1 MQQVVTQQAVDAA
14 SDAIVAAGGKPTFR
28 LIQQRVGGSFT
39 TLKPMLAD
47 WEDRREKGD
56 ETVVAVPDALL
67 ARGADLVRTI
77 YAEVAQQARV
87 ESEAVRKDADA
98 RVGAMKGELSE
109 ATEEIARLEAEGVS
123 RTEELEALRGANRAL
138 ELKVGRL
145 EERAE
150 QATRFETDL
159 REVRVALAKAEQ
171 QVLDLQDQLAK
182 ASDVQQQIA
191 SLEARLA
198 VAGVASKGLKGKGR
212 GE

>member
-1 MQQVVTQQAVDAA
+1 MQQVVTQQAVDTA

-47 WEDRREKGD
+47 WEARREKGD

-77 YAEVAQQARV
+77 YAEVVQQARV
-87 ESEAVRKDADA
+87 ESEAVRKDAEA

-150 QATRFETDL
+150 QATRLEVELRDL
-159 REVRVALAKAEQ
+159 RVALAKAEQ

-182 ASDVQQQIA
+182 AGDVQQQ
-191 SLEARLA
+191 LA
-198 VAGVASKGLKGKGR
+198 NIERRFAAIGTPPRAVK
-212 GE
+212 

>member
-14 SDAIVAAGGKPTFR
+14 ADAILTAGGKPTFR

-47 WEDRREKGD
+47 WEARREKG
-56 ETVVAVPDALL
+56 EEAAVEVPDALL

-87 ESEAVRKDADA
+87 ESEAVRKDAEV
-98 RVGAMKGELSE
+98 RVSAMKDELSE
-109 ATEEIARLEAEGVS
+109 ATEEIARLEALGSS
-123 RTEELEALRGANRAL
+123 RAEELETLREANRAL

-150 QATRFETDL
+150 QATRLEVELRDL
-159 REVRVALAKAEQ
+159 RVALAKAEQ
-171 QVLDLQDQLAK
+171 QALDLQDQLAK
-182 ASDVQQQIA
+182 AGDVQQQLANIERRFDA
-191 SLEARLA
+191 ISTLPEAM
-198 VAGVASKGLKGKGR
+198 K
-212 GE
+212 

>member
-14 SDAIVAAGGKPTFR
+14 ADAILTAGGKPTFR

-47 WEDRREKGD
+47 WEARREKGED
-56 ETVVAVPDALL
+56 AAVEVPDALL

-87 ESEAVRKDADA
+87 ESEAVRKDAEV
-98 RVGAMKGELSE
+98 RVSAMKDELSE
-109 ATEEIARLEAEGVS
+109 ATEEVARLEALGSS
-123 RTEELEALRGANRAL
+123 RAEELETLREANRAL

-150 QATRFETDL
+150 QATRLEVELRDL
-159 REVRVALAKAEQ
+159 RVALAKAEQ
-171 QVLDLQDQLAK
+171 QALDLQDQLAK
-182 ASDVQQQIA
+182 AGDVQQQLANIERRFDA
-191 SLEARLA
+191 ISTLPEAM
-198 VAGVASKGLKGKGR
+198 K
-212 GE
+212 

>member
-14 SDAIVAAGGKPTFR
+14 ADAILTAGGKPTFR

-47 WEDRREKGD
+47 WEARREKGD
-56 ETVVAVPDALL
+56 ETAVEVPDALL

-87 ESEAVRKDADA
+87 ESEAVRKDAEV
-98 RVGAMKGELSE
+98 RVSAMKGELSE
-109 ATEEIARLEAEGVS
+109 ATEEIARLEALGTS
-123 RTEELEALRGANRAL
+123 RAEELETLREANRAL

-150 QATRFETDL
+150 QAARLEVELRDL
-159 REVRVALAKAEQ
+159 RVTLAKAEQ
-171 QVLDLQDQLAK
+171 QVLDLQDQLSK
-182 ASDVQQQIA
+182 AGDVQRQIA

-198 VAGVASKGLKGKGR
+198 GSGVAPKSKSSR
-212 GE
+212 